1 MFGGPAIQRTV
12 KPQKRQPLKGI
23 PILKVLSRTWIPLV
37 VLAVVVVGG
46 FVVYRVHGYFGSEK
60 RESYADSNL
69 KNPDPF
75 NPKRIVYEVFGPPG
89 TVADISYFDVNADP
103 KRVDGAPLPWSL
115 HITTTKAAVM
125 GNLVAQGDSD
135 SIGCRILVDDVVKA
149 ERISHE
155 VNAFTFCVVKAA

>member
-1 MFGGPAIQRTV
+1 M
-12 KPQKRQPLKGI
+12 
-23 PILKVLSRTWIPLV
+23 
-37 VLAVVVVGG
+37 
-46 FVVYRVHGYFGSEK
+46 
-60 RESYADSNL
+60 
-69 KNPDPF
+69 
-75 NPKRIVYEVFGPPG
+75 
-89 TVADISYFDVNADP
+89 
-103 KRVDGAPLPWSL
+103 PWSL